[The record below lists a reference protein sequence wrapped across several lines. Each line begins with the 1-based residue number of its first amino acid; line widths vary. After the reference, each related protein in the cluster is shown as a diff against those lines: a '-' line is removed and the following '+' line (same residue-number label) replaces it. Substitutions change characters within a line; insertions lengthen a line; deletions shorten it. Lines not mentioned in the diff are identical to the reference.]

1 MRCDTQH
8 SFTRFPLPVS
18 PSALINSRLGGMS
31 RGDNEPNHTVTFQA
45 FLHEDGSIKVAYLE
59 ANASTYGRPGSE
71 RLGLV
76 IGWQG
81 EEQEGED
88 FTPVCVSGGGKG
100 DCDAYVRRRTL
111 DVAPCSF
118 GDRPLE
124 TVGMP
129 NL

>member
-1 MRCDTQH
+1 M
-8 SFTRFPLPVS
+8 
-18 PSALINSRLGGMS
+18 NY

-45 FLHEDGSIKVAYLE
+45 FLHEDGSIKIAYLE
-59 ANASTYGRPGSE
+59 ANASAHGQ
-71 RLGLV
+71 LGVV

-81 EEQEGED
+81 EG
-88 FTPVCVSGGGKG
+88 TRAMTSVCVSGAAGHGG

-118 GDRPLE
+118 GARPLE